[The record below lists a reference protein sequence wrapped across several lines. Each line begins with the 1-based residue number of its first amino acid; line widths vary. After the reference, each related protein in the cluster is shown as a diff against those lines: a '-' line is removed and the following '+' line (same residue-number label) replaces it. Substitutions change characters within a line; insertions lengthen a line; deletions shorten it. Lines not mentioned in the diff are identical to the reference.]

1 MGSLLFWM
9 GVVVLLFAADRAL
22 LAMESR
28 GWINYRRHGP
38 NLSAARYHL
47 METHSLM
54 EPGIQQVIESHYRE
68 QKDEDESGDPPG
80 DEDPDAPGDEPA
92 HGSAHG

>member
-1 MGSLLFWM
+1 MSRVLFWI
-9 GVVVLLFAADRAL
+9 GAVALLFAADRAL

-38 NLSAARYHL
+38 NLSAARYHM
-47 METHSLM
+47 MEMHSLM

-68 QKDEDESGDPPG
+68 RKAEDESGDPPG
-80 DEDPDAPGDEPA
+80 EEEGPNPA
-92 HGSAHG
+92 G

>member
-1 MGSLLFWM
+1 MSKPLIWIA
-9 GVVVLLFAADRAL
+9 VTVLLFAADRAL
-22 LAMESR
+22 LAMETR

-47 METHSLM
+47 MEMHALW

-68 QKDEDESGDPPG
+68 QEHEDESGDPNDG
-80 DEDPDAPGDEPA
+80 EDEAEAGAPG
-92 HGSAHG
+92 

>member
-1 MGSLLFWM
+1 MSKLLFWI
-9 GVVVLLFAADRAL
+9 GIVVLLVAADRAL

-38 NLSAARYHL
+38 HLSAARYHV
-47 METHSLM
+47 MEMHSIW

-68 QKDEDESGDPPG
+68 QKNEDESGDPNS
-80 DEDPDAPGDEPA
+80 EEDEPA
-92 HGSAHG
+92 AG